1 MEKLPM
7 MAGALEKMM
16 FEQES
21 IAEVRKPGEGDTGEF
36 DYMIKIN
43 EMKENRRRQIEKQ
56 KQDELLMM
64 ARQKKMHKDKP
75 SARSLAGKSD
85 NG

>member
-43 EMKENRRRQIEKQ
+43 EMKENRRR
-56 KQDELLMM
+56 
-64 ARQKKMHKDKP
+64 
-75 SARSLAGKSD
+75 
-85 NG
+85 